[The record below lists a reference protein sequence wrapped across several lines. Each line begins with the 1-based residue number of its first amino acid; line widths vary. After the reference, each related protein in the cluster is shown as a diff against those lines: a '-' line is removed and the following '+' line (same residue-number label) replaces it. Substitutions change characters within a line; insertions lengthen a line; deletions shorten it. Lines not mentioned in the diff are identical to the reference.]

1 MKIKIFT
8 NQEKYLIKYLSSV
21 LFIRTFSI
29 FLLLPIFNILAV
41 ELKNASIFL
50 VSIAFGI
57 YGLTQGIFQI
67 PFGILSDKWNRKHS
81 ITVGM
86 CVFILGSLFAAVS
99 NDIYFVILGRI
110 IQGAGAVSSSIF
122 AFIGDN
128 TRAEVRS
135 RAHALLGIS
144 VGSSFIVAFIV
155 APILI
160 QWFDLKDIFSIVTVL
175 GIVGLLVHLITTP
188 ATPKTESNKEP
199 LNFFRVGFANKQL
212 IIIYCACFVCSFGLT
227 AVLFQTQIFLS
238 QLDFPRENLWMI
250 YLPMLVV
257 STVVMCVTTIFAE
270 TRKIYRQVF
279 QIACL
284 FLFFSF
290 IAGIL
295 FVHQGT
301 FILCV
306 LSLIVFFMGFNIFE
320 PLLPSLTTTLCE
332 QKSKGAVS
340 GILNTFQFIGHF
352 IGAVT
357 AGFFFML
364 SADIV
369 YYILII
375 LTFIFFLC
383 TFSFKNAIR

>member
-8 NQEKYLIKYLSSV
+8 NQEKHLIKYLSSV
-21 LFIRTFSI
+21 LFIRTFSV

-57 YGLTQGIFQI
+57 YGLTQGVFQI

-81 ITVGM
+81 ITIGM
-86 CVFILGSLFAAVS
+86 CIFILGSFFAAVS
-99 NDIYFVILGRI
+99 NDIYLVILGRI

-144 VGSSFIVAFIV
+144 VGSSFIIAFIV
-155 APILI
+155 APILV
-160 QWFDLKDIFSIVTVL
+160 QWFDLKDIFSIITLL
-175 GIVGLLVHLITTP
+175 GVIGLLVHLITTP
-188 ATPKTESNKEP
+188 TTAKKESDTTS
-199 LNFFRVGFANKQL
+199 LSFFRVGFKNKQL
-212 IIIYCACFVCSFGLT
+212 LIIYCACFVCSFGLT

-238 QLDFPRENLWMI
+238 QLGFPRENLWMI
-250 YLPMLVV
+250 YLPMLIA
-257 STVVMCVTTIFAE
+257 STIVMVVTTIFAE
-270 TRKIYRQVF
+270 TRKKYRQVF
-279 QIACL
+279 QVGCL
-284 FLFFSF
+284 LLFSSF
-290 IAGIL
+290 VMGVL
-295 FVHQGT
+295 FVHQGI
-301 FILCV
+301 FILCI

-332 QKSKGAVS
+332 QKAKGTVS

-352 IGAVT
+352 IGAAT

-369 YYILII
+369 YYILIMF
-375 LTFIFFLC
+375 TFIFFFC
-383 TFSFKNAIR
+383 TFSFKNAI